1 MKKRSFYLVFSLFTT
16 FFLGVSSV
24 PKTLAEVQIPYAN
37 KKECRRKMKVELEEV
52 LSDWQFLTGKI
63 NIHSDLPKYACNCY
77 FKYARGGL
85 TQLELDKCNDKIYEK
100 FEKYM

>member
-24 PKTLAEVQIPYAN
+24 PKTLAEVQIPYVN

-63 NIHSDLPKYACNCY
+63 NLHSDLPKYACNCY

-85 TQLELDKCNDKIYEK
+85 TQLELDKCNDKTYEK